1 MQVMHLNPLPSNMNG
16 KKLDNLVLL
25 VFIFYKIL
33 SLQNR
38 LVVDLTQLTVSV
50 LEDLGGLSVAT
61 EIFLLL
67 VLCK

>member
-1 MQVMHLNPLPSNMNG
+1 MHLNPLPSNMNG